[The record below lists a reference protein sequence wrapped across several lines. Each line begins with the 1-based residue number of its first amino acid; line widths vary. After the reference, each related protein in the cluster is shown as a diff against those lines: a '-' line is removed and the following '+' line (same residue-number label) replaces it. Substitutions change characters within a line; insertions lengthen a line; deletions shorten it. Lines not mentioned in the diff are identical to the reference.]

1 VSGTCRAEWHQ
12 LSGLAK
18 PTPGC
23 TLFRGGLRHA
33 RFGTFRQRR
42 GHAGTS
48 EGAFGTGKREH
59 RRGGHRIATE
69 IEALLAQSDTILPET
84 AIVAHFDIARMRSQD
99 NEPDRAFPNSIKG
112 HLLLGKFQP
121 LRGWITA
128 VLSAA

>member
-1 VSGTCRAEWHQ
+1 VDCATRVSGHFD
-12 LSGLAK
+12 SGEAMLA
-18 PTPGC
+18 
-23 TLFRGGLRHA
+23 R
-33 RFGTFRQRR
+33 RR
-42 GHAGTS
+42 GLLARAKGNIV
-48 EGAFGTGKREH
+48 GG
-59 RRGGHRIATE
+59 GGHRIATE